1 MKIKEKRKEKR
12 EEKEKE
18 NQKKKEK
25 NFKRKRIYKKNQKE
39 KSKRNWLLPTTK
51 AIQKAKFMM
60 SIVAIWCG
68 ETCWSEAIRN
78 LVREI
83 RKRNKK
89 EK

>member
-1 MKIKEKRKEKR
+1 
-12 EEKEKE
+12 
-18 NQKKKEK
+18 
-25 NFKRKRIYKKNQKE
+25 
-39 KSKRNWLLPTTK
+39 
-51 AIQKAKFMM
+51 MM